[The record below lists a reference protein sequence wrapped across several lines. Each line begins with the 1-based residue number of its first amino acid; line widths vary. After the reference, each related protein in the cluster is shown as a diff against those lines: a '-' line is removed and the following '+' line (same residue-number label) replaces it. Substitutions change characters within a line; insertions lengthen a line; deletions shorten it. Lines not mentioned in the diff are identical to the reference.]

1 MHVCTLQEENV
12 VFLTQKVAAHDMC
25 GGNFVISSIVQC
37 VIVYCNIYITL
48 KWQLRVFAFCFP
60 PPPPPPHFDH

>member
-48 KWQLRVFAFCFP
+48 KWQLPEFA
-60 PPPPPPHFDH
+60 